1 MFVGRA
7 EHVLDSKGRLTI
19 PSRYRAALAPGG
31 MVTRGMG
38 EYLIVLPMDAWQN
51 LAARLDDKPMLTD
64 LAIGELR
71 RWLYAEAAD
80 VELDTQGRFILPI
93 ELRTAVGITDNAIIA
108 GVGTHLEL
116 WTPAY
121 WQDRRVHLMPDN
133 EMTALF
139 RALSI

>member
-1 MFVGRA
+1 MFVGRT

-19 PSRYRAALAPGG
+19 PSRYRTALAPGG

-38 EYLIVLPMDAWQN
+38 DYLIVLPLSEWQG
-51 LAARLDDKPMLTD
+51 LAERLQDKPMLTD

-80 VELDTQGRFILPI
+80 VELDTQGRFILPPD
-93 ELRTAVGITDNAIIA
+93 LRAFASITDNVTVA

-116 WTPAY
+116 WAPTL
-121 WQDRRVHLMPDN
+121 WQDRRAHLMQDN
-133 EMTALF
+133 EMTSLF